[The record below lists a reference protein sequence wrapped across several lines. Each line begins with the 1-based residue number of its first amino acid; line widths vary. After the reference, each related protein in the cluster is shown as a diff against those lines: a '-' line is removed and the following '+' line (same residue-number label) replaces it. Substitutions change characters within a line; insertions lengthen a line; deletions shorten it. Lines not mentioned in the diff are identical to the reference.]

1 MKRRKFFII
10 LGVVILAGTVF
21 LVSSISSNSS
31 SKSNQKASD
40 KAQTAVVVDSK
51 KSNAQVIQTY
61 INVTG
66 RLQPE
71 DKIDIYAEVTGV
83 LQNTGKPFKVGV
95 PYRQG
100 QVLVRINNDE
110 ALQNLNAQ
118 KNSFINSLAQVV
130 PDLKID
136 YPDIYEQ
143 WKRYMLQI
151 EMGKRLPAL
160 PEVESDQQKLFLT
173 GRNIYTQYYNIK
185 QLESRLDKYVI
196 RAPFKGTITEVNINQ
211 GTLVRS
217 MQKLGEFVKSG
228 VYELEAAVNIDELDF
243 IKPGKKVMLKPVK
256 SDDEYEGTIARINER
271 VNEQTQTVEVYV
283 RVYGDNLLSGMYMEG
298 NIAAEQFTNAIRV
311 PRESL
316 VNGNMIYMIRDSIAR
331 LQEIEILKTSEE
343 DAIISGVASGTVL
356 IIEEQNA
363 AFEGTKVSASQQ

>member
-136 YPDIYEQ
+136 
-143 WKRYMLQI
+143 
-151 EMGKRLPAL
+151 
-160 PEVESDQQKLFLT
+160 
-173 GRNIYTQYYNIK
+173 
-185 QLESRLDKYVI
+185 
-196 RAPFKGTITEVNINQ
+196 
-211 GTLVRS
+211 
-217 MQKLGEFVKSG
+217 
-228 VYELEAAVNIDELDF
+228 
-243 IKPGKKVMLKPVK
+243 
-256 SDDEYEGTIARINER
+256 
-271 VNEQTQTVEVYV
+271 
-283 RVYGDNLLSGMYMEG
+283 
-298 NIAAEQFTNAIRV
+298 
-311 PRESL
+311 
-316 VNGNMIYMIRDSIAR
+316 
-331 LQEIEILKTSEE
+331 
-343 DAIISGVASGTVL
+343 
-356 IIEEQNA
+356 
-363 AFEGTKVSASQQ
+363 

>member
-1 MKRRKFFII
+1 
-10 LGVVILAGTVF
+10 
-21 LVSSISSNSS
+21 
-31 SKSNQKASD
+31 
-40 KAQTAVVVDSK
+40 
-51 KSNAQVIQTY
+51 
-61 INVTG
+61 
-66 RLQPE
+66 
-71 DKIDIYAEVTGV
+71 
-83 LQNTGKPFKVGV
+83 
-95 PYRQG
+95 
-100 QVLVRINNDE
+100 
-110 ALQNLNAQ
+110 
-118 KNSFINSLAQVV
+118 
-130 PDLKID
+130 
-136 YPDIYEQ
+136 
-143 WKRYMLQI
+143 MLQI

-343 DAIISGVASGTVL
+343 DAIISGVASGTDL

>member
-185 QLESRLDKYVI
+185 QLETRLDKYVI